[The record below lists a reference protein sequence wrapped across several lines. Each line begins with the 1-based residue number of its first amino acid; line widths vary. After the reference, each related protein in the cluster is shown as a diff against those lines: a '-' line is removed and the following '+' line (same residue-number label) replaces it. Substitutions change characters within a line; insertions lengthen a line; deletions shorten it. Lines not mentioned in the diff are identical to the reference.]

1 MSQHITALTGRN
13 SHTQNIVFIWRF
25 AECQQNKTTYHLV
38 IAHTENEARSM
49 LPNIFLV
56 FTARIRVGW
65 VMLNPT
71 QLTQNA
77 EKAFQIE
84 IISLLVKTHE
94 RELELSE
101 TLAIL
106 SLIKRLAGEISSSL
120 FNSVNEDAKEVSHD

>member
-1 MSQHITALTGRN
+1 
-13 SHTQNIVFIWRF
+13 
-25 AECQQNKTTYHLV
+25 
-38 IAHTENEARSM
+38 
-49 LPNIFLV
+49 
-56 FTARIRVGW
+56 
-65 VMLNPT
+65 MLNPT

-120 FNSVNEDAKEVSHD
+120 FNGVNEDAKEVSHE

>member
-1 MSQHITALTGRN
+1 
-13 SHTQNIVFIWRF
+13 
-25 AECQQNKTTYHLV
+25 
-38 IAHTENEARSM
+38 
-49 LPNIFLV
+49 
-56 FTARIRVGW
+56 
-65 VMLNPT
+65 MLNPT
-71 QLTQNA
+71 QINQNA

-120 FNSVNEDAKEVSHD
+120 FNGMNENISEVNHG